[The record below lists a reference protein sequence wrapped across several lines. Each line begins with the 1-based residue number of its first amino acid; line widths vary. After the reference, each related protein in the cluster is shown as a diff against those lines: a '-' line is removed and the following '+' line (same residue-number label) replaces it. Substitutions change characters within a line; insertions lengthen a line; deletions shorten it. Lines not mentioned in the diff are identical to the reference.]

1 MRVILGFFLFLMVSC
16 TPVTSIDSNET
27 VEIEVSVLLLDQS
40 IQTFSLPK
48 GSTLKDLLELID
60 CSDCDLA
67 RFNPQQ
73 MLYPYDQ
80 IVLYPKGQNCV
91 SINASSLEE
100 LDQLSGIG
108 PAIAQRIIDYRL
120 EFGLFQRLEDLMNVK
135 GIKEKLFEKVKDLIC
150 LCAKPSIYFPS

>member
-1 MRVILGFFLFLMVSC
+1 MRVILGFFLFLLVSC
-16 TPVTSIDSNET
+16 TPVTSINSNES
-27 VEIEVSVLLLDQS
+27 VEIEVSVLMLDQS
-40 IQTFSLPK
+40 IQYFNLPK
-48 GSTLKDLLELID
+48 GSTLGDLLKLFD

-67 RFNPQQ
+67 RFNSQQ
-73 MLYPYDQ
+73 VLYPYDQ
-80 IVLYPKGQNCV
+80 IVLYPKGQSCV
-91 SINASSLEE
+91 SINASTIEE

-150 LCAKPSIYFPS
+150 LCEKPSIFFPS

>member
-16 TPVTSIDSNET
+16 TPVTSIDSNKT
-27 VEIEVSVLLLDQS
+27 VEIEVSVLMLDQS
-40 IQTFSLPK
+40 IQAFTLPK
-48 GSTLKDLLELID
+48 GSILKDLLELID

-73 MLYPYDQ
+73 VLYPYDQ
-80 IVLYPKGQNCV
+80 IVLYPKGQSCV

-120 EFGLFQRLEDLMNVK
+120 EFGLFQRIEDLMNVK
-135 GIKEKLFEKVKDLIC
+135 GIKEKLFEKVKDFIC